1 MKTLLPYILASIASV
16 ALNTSNAATVI
27 FDDFSTGRFSI
38 GSSGLAQTTNPIT
51 SPFADTRTTL
61 GSGFSDW
68 AAQVNIT
75 STTLSYSLSIP
86 GGILAPDQKIQLNY
100 ASSLGNFN
108 LLGYDSF
115 VFHVSALSGAGQ
127 IMAYFDDTGHQSGAS
142 PVNLTSTGDLYIPFT
157 NANPHNPAAID
168 SIHFWILP
176 QDANFSVTFT
186 GISVI
191 PEPSALI
198 LSALGACI
206 LLFRRRTECRQ
217 QNKTS
222 LLTPDPPP
230 VPPAMTATTSTPSS
244 TLAPGQA

>member
-1 MKTLLPYILASIASV
+1 MKTLLPYKIVSFALLI
-16 ALNTSNAATVI
+16 LNTSNAATVI
-27 FDDFSTGRFSI
+27 FDDFSTGRSSI
-38 GSSGLAQTTNPIT
+38 SSSGSSQSNQLIV
-51 SPFADTRTTL
+51 SLFADSRTLT
-61 GSGFSDW
+61 GSGTQNWS
-68 AAQVNIT
+68 ALVNIT

-86 GGILAPDQKIQLNY
+86 SGILDPSQRLQLDY
-100 ASSLGNFN
+100 VSSLGNFN

-127 IMAYFDDTGHQSGAS
+127 VMAYFGASGHQSGAL

-157 NANPHNPAAID
+157 SANAHNPASID

-198 LSALGACI
+198 LSALGACA
-206 LLFRRRTECRQ
+206 LLVRRRPE
-217 QNKTS
+217 
-222 LLTPDPPP
+222 
-230 VPPAMTATTSTPSS
+230 
-244 TLAPGQA
+244 